1 MTLTRPY
8 YIGPDGMPYGRA
20 TAGFNGTPDCGVTF
34 IGPGTFNLTA
44 TLAWKTCWVPEAVD
58 GPPPANCTPVPGAEL
73 NPDAWTRAVTVH
85 KIQSANGASWPSAPV
100 KDSVATTGAGA
111 AYSAV

>member
-1 MTLTRPY
+1 
-8 YIGPDGMPYGRA
+8 MPYGRA

-44 TLAWKTCWVPEAVD
+44 TLAWKTCWMPEAAA
-58 GPPPANCTPVPGAEL
+58 GPPANCIPVPGAEL

-85 KIQSANGASWPSAPV
+85 EIQSANGAS
-100 KDSVATTGAGA
+100 
-111 AYSAV
+111 